1 MQSQILN
8 CYVKVY
14 QKQDAWAN
22 ISFQT
27 PIESKE
33 AYEHFKNNFIKFRD
47 SILYATLKNHKD
59 NRTLVFSTIRSD
71 VSEKQMNTFLTELAA
86 NSNRIDMNDENKGRK
101 FDFFSFNI
109 IEKKKFFI
117 DKNGNSVA
125 LYDQEEADKTFRFN
139 NEVPRRVII
148 HFMHEI
154 SEENDLRELIN

>member
-1 MQSQILN
+1 
-8 CYVKVY
+8 
-14 QKQDAWAN
+14 
-22 ISFQT
+22 
-27 PIESKE
+27 
-33 AYEHFKNNFIKFRD
+33 
-47 SILYATLKNHKD
+47 
-59 NRTLVFSTIRSD
+59 
-71 VSEKQMNTFLTELAA
+71 MNTFLTELAA